1 MPEAAEGCHR
11 ANGKPSAPSYIAKPD
26 QPHRSEA
33 ERQECC
39 AVSYIAQHFFLEKTG
54 ERKKEN

>member
-1 MPEAAEGCHR
+1 MPEAAEGYR
-11 ANGKPSAPSYIAKPD
+11 WANGKSSAPSYIAKPD
-26 QPHRSEA
+26 QLHRSEA
-33 ERQECC
+33 ERQECY